1 MKKIISILLSA
12 ELALGCCAALGEAP
26 AAAPAAE
33 ETQQT
38 HRIETK
44 QVPLYLGNVGRL
56 PREVPLYFLD
66 GVADMPY
73 LNLPDL
79 MDVEAQIAEALKTN
93 TVLTGMWDEESQ
105 LYAILNTVNDSAVL
119 FSFDMGTVIYTN
131 FDTFAAESGQN
142 RLDILYHPG
151 VNSKNQPE
159 LFKRTGDPLMNRP
172 GNSQAIFLD
181 EYQIPYAAQDG
192 KYLLPLHTA
201 LELTLCMPSA
211 SIIQAY
217 NGEAIF
223 LGGPGMFVQEK
234 RNDAGENVLE
244 KTELGELY
252 YGASGGQRSP
262 EFAEYGLGELCMELD
277 HFYGLKDAHSISSFM
292 ELVARTDYYEQLASP
307 DAAVADQALVNLI
320 HYYLDDLHS
329 SYKYNSWLTGFDR
342 ELESRGYGFSS
353 IMDSRYT
360 TLYNS
365 ARARYYPDGWYYY
378 QEVGNTA
385 YVTFDDFQYD
395 SDFDYYSLD
404 LDDPKCVTDTVSL
417 ILYAHRKIT
426 REGSPIQRVV
436 LDLSNNIGGQADAAV
451 FVMGWF
457 LGEATVTNVNTFTG
471 AQGTS
476 QYAVDA
482 NLDRVFDDKD
492 YLAGDYAL
500 YCLTSPVS
508 FSCANLVPWVFKTS
522 GLVTLLGTQS
532 GGGSCVVQYMTTA
545 WGTVFRISGYRRLAF
560 VKNGSFYDVDRGVEP
575 DVTLTKLSSF
585 YDRQRLN
592 QIMDEMY

>member
-26 AAAPAAE
+26 AAE

-38 HRIETK
+38 HQIETK
-44 QVPLYLGNVGRL
+44 QVPLYLSGVGRL

-66 GVADMPY
+66 SVADMPY

-93 TVLTGMWDEESQ
+93 PVLSGMWDEEAQ

-181 EYQIPYAAQDG
+181 EYRIPYAAQDG

-223 LGGPGMFVQEK
+223 LGAPGMFVQEK
-234 RNDAGENVLE
+234 QNEAGETVLE
-244 KTELGELY
+244 KTQLGELY
-252 YGASGGQRSP
+252 YSAAGGQRSP

-277 HFYGLKDAHSISSFM
+277 NFYGLKDAHSISSFM
-292 ELVARTDYYEQLASP
+292 ELVARTDYYEQLTSP

-329 SYKYNSWLTGFDR
+329 SYKYNSWLTGLDR
-342 ELESRGYGFSS
+342 ELEDRGYGFSS

-360 TLYNS
+360 KMYNS
-365 ARARYYPDGWYYY
+365 ARARYNPDGWYYY

-385 YVTFDDFQYD
+385 YVTFDEFQYD
-395 SDFDYYSLD
+395 SDFDYYSLN
-404 LDDPKCVTDTVSL
+404 LDDPKSVTDTVSL